1 MKIRRQCISQK
12 VILSSFQRFVF
23 TIIPKTQ
30 GYLNVLVYILCCFP
44 RHLQV
49 ANVEITC
56 GKKIYYSTLDLRDKY
71 QLDIAVKNKNDI
83 FIPWLISKVLKKND
97 VFFDIGANCGWYAR
111 LVKTF
116 ALKKH
121 KTFSFEPNSEAFAF
135 LRKNNIPDFL
145 PIPLAVSCRTNYV
158 MEGKLKRFRQNSGTH
173 FYFSEDD
180 STKYIVHKT
189 NASSIT
195 VDKISE
201 LINAFPR
208 IIKIDVEGAEYDVIC
223 GAKNSLHNVTAL
235 FIEINQSHYEK
246 QLLVKKQ
253 LHSLLKRKGFNFSY
267 HIDCKNNT
275 ITTNTKNEL
284 PFGDVLLTKEKILIN
299 A

>member
-1 MKIRRQCISQK
+1 MKIRHQCISQK

-23 TIIPKTQ
+23 SIIPKTQ
-30 GYLNVLVYILCCFP
+30 GYLNVLVHILCCFP

-116 ALKKH
+116 SSKKH
-121 KTFSFEPNSEAFAF
+121 KTFSFEPNSEAFSF
-135 LRKNNIPDFL
+135 LIKNNIPDFL
-145 PIPLAVSCRTNYV
+145 PIQLAVSCRANYV
-158 MEGKLKRFRQNSGTH
+158 MKGKLKLFRQNSGT
-173 FYFSEDD
+173 YFCFSKDD
-180 STKYIVHKT
+180 STKYIVHKS
-189 NASSIT
+189 NVSSIT
-195 VDKISE
+195 VDKFSE
-201 LINAFPR
+201 LINAFPS
-208 IIKIDVEGAEYDVIC
+208 IIKIDVEGAEYEVIC
-223 GAKNSLHNVTAL
+223 GAKNSLQNVTAIL
-235 FIEINQSHYEK
+235 IEVNQSHYEN
-246 QLLVKKQ
+246 QLLVKKK
-253 LHSLLKRKGFNFSY
+253 LNSLLKVNGFNFSY

-275 ITTNTKNEL
+275 ITTNTSDEL
-284 PFGDVLLTKEKILIN
+284 PFGDVLLTKERISMN